1 MPFPFIFSYSFL
13 FPFYFIFSSLLF
25 ISFSFSLLTLY
36 FFSPLF
42 PYPYLLLPR
51 PHSRITPSTSPPPP
65 LLPLLHR
72 ASTASSSTSTAPCRR
87 IELLRPVSSPAPRI
101 DPRRPGSSAEIPVGH
116 GGGLCRPDAWLR
128 REAPP
133 PGDDGEAGGRTQG
146 ERRTGLATATTASTF
161 FRWLRRRPLRP
172 SPSPAASSAAS
183 LVSGT
188 PPVTSFPRPTAN
200 LLPAPLQPPRAGMA
214 KGGEESRELRGSWFF
229 QLRPDCAPG
238 SGFPR
243 CLSRGAVSGEA
254 LPNALYI
261 AIVVGEALL
270 VWWLEVFF
278 SSARMV
284 V

>member
-51 PHSRITPSTSPPPP
+51 PHSRNTPSTSPPPP

-161 FRWLRRRPLRP
+161 SVGSVAGPYVRLHRRRPPPRRHSCQVRHRLPP
-172 SPSPAASSAAS
+172 SRAQ
-183 LVSGT
+183 
-188 PPVTSFPRPTAN
+188 PPISFPRPCNRRGQAW
-200 LLPAPLQPPRAGMA
+200 QKEGR
-214 KGGEESRELRGSWFF
+214 SRGS
-229 QLRPDCAPG
+229 CG
-238 SGFPR
+238 
-243 CLSRGAVSGEA
+243 GAG
-254 LPNALYI
+254 
-261 AIVVGEALL
+261 
-270 VWWLEVFF
+270 FF
-278 SSARMV
+278 SSAPTVLQGRGSRGAYPAEPFLEKPYQTHSTLP
-284 V
+284 